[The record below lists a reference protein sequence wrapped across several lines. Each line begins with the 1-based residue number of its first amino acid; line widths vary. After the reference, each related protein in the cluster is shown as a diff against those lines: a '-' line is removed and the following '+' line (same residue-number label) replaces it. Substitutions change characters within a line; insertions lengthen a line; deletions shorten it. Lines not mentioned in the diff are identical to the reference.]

1 MKQNIF
7 FAPGRLLELVSRS
20 VTGFAAAM
28 VKEKTGTGSAN
39 VPKRLKIVIAGA
51 GKSGTTALYYALKQS
66 LPKDYVYKFEPVQY
80 VPKRAGEGVL
90 AKVIISKVKRP
101 EDFDR
106 FDKRIYL
113 IRDPRDIVVSD
124 LLYRLFNLN
133 DPVDREKL
141 DHFLSGVEQKR
152 RDPSS
157 ISLLELQSRLF
168 QLFGT
173 IGVDR
178 HSSFLS
184 TGAFWSGNPNYFV
197 YKYED
202 LIAERFD
209 QLEQYLGFRI
219 NFSGEVDARHRRVE
233 RTKEAGG
240 WRDWFTPVDVE
251 FYRPLFQEF
260 LVKYDYE
267 LDWTLNP
274 NPRIAAEHSTLYVDK
289 MLELGLAAR
298 RKRRSGLRGKFKAWR
313 RSLGQLLIASSDA
326 LFASGLFSHV
336 ALG

>member
-7 FAPGRLLELVSRS
+7 FAPGRMLKLVSRS
-20 VTGFAAAM
+20 VTGFAATM
-28 VKEKTGTGSAN
+28 IKGKTGIGSAD
-39 VPKRLKIVIAGA
+39 VPQRLKIVIAGA
-51 GKSGTTALYYALKQS
+51 AKSGTTALYYALKQS
-66 LPKDYVYKFEPVQY
+66 LPQDYAYKFEPVRY
-80 VPKRAGEGVL
+80 VPKRAGAGVL
-90 AKVIISKVKRP
+90 AKVIIRKVKRP
-101 EDFDR
+101 EDFDN

-113 IRDPRDIVVSD
+113 IRDPRDIVISD
-124 LLYRLFNLN
+124 LLYRVFNLD

-141 DHFLSGVEQKR
+141 DHFLSGVEQKH

-168 QLFGT
+168 LLFGT
-173 IGVDR
+173 IGDDR

-184 TGAFWSGNPNYFV
+184 TGAFWSRNPNYFV

-209 QLEQYLGFRI
+209 QLEQYLGFKI
-219 NFSGEVDARHRRVE
+219 IFSGEVDARHRRVE

-240 WRDWFTPVDVE
+240 WRDWFTSADVE
-251 FYRPLFQEF
+251 YYRPLFQDF

-267 LDWTLNP
+267 RDWTLNP
-274 NPRIAAEHSTLYVDK
+274 NPRIAAEHSTLYVEK

-313 RSLGQLLIASSDA
+313 HSLSKT
-326 LFASGLFSHV
+326 
-336 ALG
+336 